1 MPSRIRCTT
10 STSRKKTG
18 GRYQESIKSGNV
30 AWRDPRGRGPLWD
43 PHVSIGCRIRWV
55 PVPLAAVVVL
65 AAISGG
71 CARRRMGPNDAYQD
85 PRVAAESWRQLFE
98 GDEREIYRKRDL
110 IMKLAAA
117 QPGMTI
123 ADVGAGTG
131 LFSMM
136 LSDAV
141 GESGRIYAE
150 DVVEKF
156 SRFVAERAVRENR
169 DNVVSVM
176 GTEVGIGLPPASID
190 LAFACDVYHHFDHP
204 QEMLASIRRA
214 LRPDGEL
221 FLVDFSRE
229 PGQSPAWIL
238 EHVRAGEA
246 EVVREI
252 ESAGFLLL
260 SRDHTIGI
268 NYALRFR
275 RSKEITQ

>member
-1 MPSRIRCTT
+1 MRLSRFLQILL
-10 STSRKKTG
+10 
-18 GRYQESIKSGNV
+18 V
-30 AWRDPRGRGPLWD
+30 AG
-43 PHVSIGCRIRWV
+43 V
-55 PVPLAAVVVL
+55 AF
-65 AAISGG
+65 AIGG
-71 CARRRMGPNDAYQD
+71 CARRRVGPNDAYQD

-110 IMKLAAA
+110 IMKLAAPK
-117 QPGMTI
+117 PGMTV

-131 LFSMM
+131 LFTMM

-141 GESGRIYAE
+141 GERGRVYAE
-150 DVVEKF
+150 EVLEKF
-156 SRFVAERAVRENR
+156 SRFIAERAAREKR
-169 DNVVSVM
+169 ANVVSVM
-176 GTEVGIGLPPASID
+176 GTETGIGLPPASID

-214 LRPDGEL
+214 LRVDGEL

-229 PGQSPAWIL
+229 PGQSPQWLL

-246 EVVREI
+246 DVVREI
-252 ESAGFLLL
+252 ESAGFVLL

-275 RSKEITQ
+275 RSADVVH

>member
-1 MPSRIRCTT
+1 M
-10 STSRKKTG
+10 G
-18 GRYQESIKSGNV
+18 DL
-30 AWRDPRGRGPLWD
+30 AWHDPRRRGPILD
-43 PHVSIGCRIRWV
+43 LLVSIGCRVRLVSLIALIGLV
-55 PVPLAAVVVL
+55 AL
-65 AAISGG
+65 SGG
-71 CARRRMGPNDAYQD
+71 CARRRWGPNDAYQD

-110 IMKLAAA
+110 IVKLAAP

-141 GESGRIYAE
+141 GEGGRIYAE
-150 DVVEKF
+150 EVVERF
-156 SRFVAERAVRENR
+156 SSFIAERAARENR

-176 GTEVGIGLPPASID
+176 GTETGIGLPPASID
-190 LAFACDVYHHFDHP
+190 LAFACDVYHHFDRP
-204 QEMLASIRRA
+204 REMLASIWRA
-214 LRPDGEL
+214 LRPNGEL

-229 PGQSPAWIL
+229 PGESPAWIL

-246 EVVREI
+246 EVVHEI

-275 RSKEITQ
+275 RSKELTR